1 MAMDENKK
9 NNKGQFLDNFAGK
22 TNFPSADQVEKSQEE
37 PVISSDRKKN
47 APKRMKKKTPLSKL
61 PKWVY
66 AIIAVLLA
74 VVLGL
79 FIWFSVDSSSGIGQW
94 FRSITVG
101 SGQGDGYPTSI
112 VGSSVNRGNFMTLD
126 KNVVAVSDTA
136 LTVMNSSANQS
147 INRQHSFNSPV
158 LQATSGKYLIYN
170 LGGNGF
176 KIEGSSD
183 TIYSGNTNNNIIA
196 GDIAGSGR
204 YALVTEAQGYPSS
217 LSVYLTDNTVQYKY
231 DFSEYYVT
239 DISLNS
245 DGTRAAV
252 SGITA
257 KDGGIVSAVYIF
269 DFSNP
274 EPIAI
279 LTYNEVLMEK
289 VEYMD
294 NGTVAAIGDT
304 TTSMINGTTG
314 EKVDYN
320 YQSRQMTDYA
330 IDKNRVALALTPYD
344 NQSASKLVILDSS
357 ASEKCVIESQDKID
371 AVSLYGDTAAILTDS
386 TITGYSASSGNSFS
400 TAEAGSDAR
409 GIALADEAT
418 VYVLGVSQIRQARFS

>member
-9 NNKGQFLDNFAGK
+9 NNKGQFLDNFAEK
-22 TNFPSADQVEKSQEE
+22 TNLPSADQVEKSQEE

-66 AIIAVLLA
+66 AIIAVLLV
-74 VVLGL
+74 VVLSL
-79 FIWFSVDSSSGIGQW
+79 LIWFSVDSSSGIGQW

-126 KNVVAVSDTA
+126 KNVVTVSDTA

-176 KIEGSSD
+176 KVEGSSD
-183 TIYSGNTNNNIIA
+183 TIYSGNTSNNIIA

-294 NGTVAAIGDT
+294 NGTVAVIGDT

-357 ASEKCVIESQDKID
+357 ASEKCVIESQNKID
-371 AVSLYGDTAAILTDS
+371 AVSLYGDTAAILTGT

>member
-1 MAMDENKK
+1 M
-9 NNKGQFLDNFAGK
+9 
-22 TNFPSADQVEKSQEE
+22 
-37 PVISSDRKKN
+37 
-47 APKRMKKKTPLSKL
+47 
-61 PKWVY
+61 
-66 AIIAVLLA
+66 
-74 VVLGL
+74 
-79 FIWFSVDSSSGIGQW
+79 
-94 FRSITVG
+94 
-101 SGQGDGYPTSI
+101 
-112 VGSSVNRGNFMTLD
+112 
-126 KNVVAVSDTA
+126 
-136 LTVMNSSANQS
+136 
-147 INRQHSFNSPV
+147 
-158 LQATSGKYLIYN
+158 
-170 LGGNGF
+170 
-176 KIEGSSD
+176 
-183 TIYSGNTNNNIIA
+183 
-196 GDIAGSGR
+196 
-204 YALVTEAQGYPSS
+204 VTETQGYPSS

-330 IDKNRVALALTPYD
+330 IDRNRVALALTPYD

-371 AVSLYGDTAAILTDS
+371 AVSLYGDTAVILTGT
-386 TITGYSASSGNSFS
+386 TIKGYSASSGNSFS